1 MSDNHIL
8 QGYFIAEGMQKK
20 VFCKTASLKT
30 LQNPQVNTSHRLPV
44 LVTLQAMT
52 ANILKKIPIAYVFLI
67 FLRNFN
73 SFSKEHFSVRQTTIS
88 SLER

>member
-8 QGYFIAEGMQKK
+8 RGYFIAEGMQKK

-44 LVTLQAMT
+44 LVTLQVHDCKYT
-52 ANILKKIPIAYVFLI
+52 KKDTHCICFLNIFAEL
-67 FLRNFN
+67 
-73 SFSKEHFSVRQTTIS
+73 
-88 SLER
+88 